1 MSVAE
6 RRGAVGALLY
16 VDPKVVARE
25 GYDSKDTYPEKA
37 WASKDAVFSKGL
49 YGHFGDQLT
58 PLLPS
63 ISGMYRRP
71 RNESSLPSIPSQ
83 PISYG
88 DALHLLSLLKGNV
101 TLFCPLSNYSIFVF
115 C

>member
-1 MSVAE
+1 MAAE

-16 VDPKVVARE
+16 VDPKVVAQE
-25 GYDSKDTYPEKA
+25 GYDSKDTYPKKT
-37 WASKDAVFSKGL
+37 WASKDAVFSRGL
-49 YGHFGDQLT
+49 NAHFGDQLT

-63 ISGMYRRP
+63 IPGMYRRP

-88 DALHLLSLLKGNV
+88 DALHLLSLLKG
-101 TLFCPLSNYSIFVF
+101 TLLLCPPSNDSVFVF